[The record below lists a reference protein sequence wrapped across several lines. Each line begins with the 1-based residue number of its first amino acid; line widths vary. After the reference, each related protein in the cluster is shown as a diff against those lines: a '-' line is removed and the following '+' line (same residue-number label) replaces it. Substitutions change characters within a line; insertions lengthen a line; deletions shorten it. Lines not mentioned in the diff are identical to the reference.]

1 MVWGETSLL
10 LSGGWI
16 GWEYETENFEKL
28 DFLIKLFSGIVNW

>member
-16 GWEYETENFEKL
+16 VGNMRQTILKN
-28 DFLIKLFSGIVNW
+28 LIF